1 MEESLNTIKLDS
13 RGLVAAIAQHAE
25 TGEVLMLGYMN
36 EESIKRT
43 LDTGDVWFFS
53 RSRSQLWHKGS
64 TSGNYLRLRSAVLD
78 CDGDAIVLRVL
89 PDGPACHTGSETC
102 FQHAVTNQSKFE
114 YSRDG
119 SAVIDELFSVILR
132 RKLEPSSNSYTST
145 LLEGDVNRVA
155 QKVIEEAGEAAIAGV
170 TSRNDDL
177 AEELGDLIYHSLV
190 LLAANDM
197 TPADV
202 WKILQARRIG

>member
-1 MEESLNTIKLDS
+1 MNTIKLDS
-13 RGLVAAIAQHAE
+13 GGLVTAIAQHAE

-43 LDTGDVWFFS
+43 LDTGNVWFFS
-53 RSRSQLWHKGS
+53 RSRSELWHKGS
-64 TSGNYLRLRSAVLD
+64 TSGNYLRLQSAVLD
-78 CDGDAIVLRVL
+78 CDGDAILLRVL

-102 FQHAVTNQSKFE
+102 FQHEVTKQSNFE
-114 YSRDG
+114 YSKNG
-119 SAVIDELFSVILR
+119 SSVIDELFSVILR
-132 RKLEPSSNSYTST
+132 RKLEPSSSSYTST
-145 LLEGDVNRVA
+145 LLEGDVDRVA

-197 TPADV
+197 TPEHV
-202 WKILQARRIG
+202 WKVLQTRRDG

>member
-1 MEESLNTIKLDS
+1 MNTIKLDS
-13 RGLVAAIAQHAE
+13 RGLVTAIAQHAE

-43 LDTGDVWFFS
+43 LDTGNVWFFS
-53 RSRSQLWHKGS
+53 RSRSELWHKGS
-64 TSGNYLRLRSAVLD
+64 TSGNYLRLQSAVLD
-78 CDGDAIVLRVL
+78 CDGDAILLRVL

-102 FQHAVTNQSKFE
+102 FQYEVTKQMKFE
-114 YSRDG
+114 YSKDG
-119 SAVIDELFSVILR
+119 STVINELFSVILR
-132 RKLEPSSNSYTST
+132 RQLEPSSSSYTST

-170 TSRNDDL
+170 TSRKDDL

-197 TPADV
+197 TPEHV
-202 WKILQARRIG
+202 WKVLQARRDG

>member
-1 MEESLNTIKLDS
+1 MNTIKLDS
-13 RGLVAAIAQHAE
+13 RGLVTAIAQHAE

-43 LDTGDVWFFS
+43 LDTGNVWFFS
-53 RSRSQLWHKGS
+53 RSRSELWHKGS
-64 TSGNYLRLRSAVLD
+64 TSGNYLRLQSAVLD
-78 CDGDAIVLRVL
+78 CDGDAILLRVI

-102 FQHAVTNQSKFE
+102 FQYEVTKQMKFE
-114 YSRDG
+114 YSKDE
-119 SAVIDELFSVILR
+119 STVIDELFSVILL
-132 RKLEPSSNSYTST
+132 RKLEPKSSSYTST

>member
-1 MEESLNTIKLDS
+1 MNTIKLDS
-13 RGLVAAIAQHAE
+13 RGLVTAIAQHAE

-43 LDTGDVWFFS
+43 LDTGNVWFFS
-53 RSRSQLWHKGS
+53 RSRSELWHKGS
-64 TSGNYLRLRSAVLD
+64 TSGNYLRLQSAVLD
-78 CDGDAIVLRVL
+78 CDGDAILLRGL

-102 FQHAVTNQSKFE
+102 FQYEVTNQSKFE
-114 YSRDG
+114 YAKGEST
-119 SAVIDELFSVILR
+119 VIDELFSVILR
-132 RKLEPSSNSYTST
+132 RKLAPSSSSYTSA

-155 QKVIEEAGEAAIAGV
+155 QKVSEEAGEAAIAGV

>member
-1 MEESLNTIKLDS
+1 MNTIKLDS
-13 RGLVAAIAQHAE
+13 RGLVTAIVQHSE

-43 LDTGDVWFFS
+43 LDTGNVWFFS
-53 RSRSQLWHKGS
+53 RSRSELWHKGS
-64 TSGNYLRLRSAVLD
+64 TSGNYLRLQSAVLD
-78 CDGDAIVLRVL
+78 CDGDAILLRVL

-102 FQHAVTNQSKFE
+102 FQHEVTNQSKFE
-114 YSRDG
+114 YVKGEST
-119 SAVIDELFSVILR
+119 VIDELFSVILR
-132 RKLEPSSNSYTST
+132 RKLEPSSSSYTSA
-145 LLEGDVNRVA
+145 LLEGDVDRVA

-197 TPADV
+197 TPEHV
-202 WKILQARRIG
+202 WKVLQARRDG